1 MNQTMGTP
9 RHIVVVDS
17 DRIIRASLVDY
28 LKSNGFTA
36 SGTADAHTLERT
48 RDGRHAD
55 LVIVDLA
62 LPGAAGFTLCASLR
76 ESLRVPVIAISA
88 QAEDVDRILALEVG
102 ADDFVAKPFNPR
114 EVLARVRNVLRR
126 FDTTSSVCALQTGE
140 RYCFAGW
147 TLDTTTRALYGS
159 TGDLV
164 PLAGGEFELL
174 LALVT
179 NANRVLTRD
188 ELIELTKGRGAQPF
202 DRSIDVKISR
212 LRQRLRDHS
221 RDGRIIRAIYGKG
234 YVLATSVALQASDRC
249 GIET

>member
-1 MNQTMGTP
+1 MNQNLGAP

-17 DRIIRASLVDY
+17 DRIVRTSLVDY
-28 LKSNGFTA
+28 LKTNGFSA
-36 SGTADAHTLERT
+36 CGTDDAHTLERIGDQ
-48 RDGRHAD
+48 RRAD
-55 LVIVDLA
+55 LVVLDLA
-62 LPGAAGFTLCASLR
+62 LPGEAGLAVCATLR
-76 ESLRVPVIAISA
+76 DSLRVPVIAMSA
-88 QAEDVDRILALEVG
+88 RADDVDRILALEVG
-102 ADDFVAKPFNPR
+102 ADDFIAKPFNPR

-126 FDTTSSVCALQTGE
+126 CDTSSHTTPLQMGE
-140 RYCFAGW
+140 RYCFSGW
-147 TLDTTTRALYGS
+147 TLDTTSRSLYAAN
-159 TGDLV
+159 GDLV

-221 RDGRIIRAIYGKG
+221 QDGRIIRAIYGKG
-234 YVLATSVALQASDRC
+234 YVLATSVALKA
-249 GIET
+249 